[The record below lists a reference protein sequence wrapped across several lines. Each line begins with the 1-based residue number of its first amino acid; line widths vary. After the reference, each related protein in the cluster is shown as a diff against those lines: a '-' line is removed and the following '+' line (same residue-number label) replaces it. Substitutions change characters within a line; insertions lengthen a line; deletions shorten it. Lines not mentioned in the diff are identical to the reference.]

1 MRTLLLAALLA
12 GCASKKA
19 APVASRDDGAPIV
32 VRDAAPRSLLADSN
46 QLITAVPESWT
57 ATAVQLQLWERA
69 AGETW
74 HAVGEPWPAI
84 LGGAGS
90 AWGRGLHGDG
100 TDHVGPHKIEG
111 DRKSPAGAFALR
123 GVYGYAV
130 AAPDVKLP
138 YTPSI
143 ETTKCVDDPAS
154 LHYASIV
161 GEDVKKDWISA
172 EDMHRKDA
180 LYTWVVDVAH
190 NPKRV
195 PGDGSCIFL
204 HVWKDSATPT
214 VGCTAMAEPQLRA
227 LVEQLDPAKKPAYVL
242 LPREAYVALA
252 PAWGLP
258 PI

>member
-1 MRTLLLAALLA
+1 MKWLAIALLVA
-12 GCASKKA
+12 CASKKA
-19 APVASRDDGAPIV
+19 AIVEDKHDPIVV
-32 VRDAAPRSLLADSN
+32 VRDAAPVKSLLWESQ
-46 QLITAVPESWT
+46 QLITAVPDTWT

-69 AGETW
+69 PGETW
-74 HAVGEPWPAI
+74 HRTGDAWPAI
-84 LGGAGS
+84 IGGTGS
-90 AWGRGLHGDG
+90 AWGIGLHGDG
-100 TDHVGPHKIEG
+100 KDHNGPHKVEG

-123 GVYGYAV
+123 GIYGYAV

-154 LHYASIV
+154 QHYASIV
-161 GEDVKKDWISA
+161 GEDVKKDWVSA

-180 LYTWVVDVAH
+180 MYTWVVDVAH

-204 HVWKDSATPT
+204 HVWKDEATPT
-214 VGCTAMAEPQLRA
+214 VGCTAMAEPQLHS
-227 LVEQLDPAKKPAYVL
+227 VIEWLDPAKKPVYVL
-242 LPREAYVALA
+242 LPRDEYTALA
-252 PAWGLP
+252 TAWGLP